1 MLAPASQA
9 EIPLV
14 QKRRST
20 EMLLRKQ
27 EVVGLLRRLRN
38 SAAGKRS
45 VIGNHSSTERPRCCR
60 EE

>member
-27 EVVGLLRRLRN
+27 EVVGLLRRN
-38 SAAGKRS
+38 
-45 VIGNHSSTERPRCCR
+45 T
-60 EE
+60 